1 MTHLI
6 LIVAR
11 ARNGVIG
18 RDNQLPW
25 HLPEDLKYFKRTTM
39 GAPVIMGR
47 KTHES
52 IGRPLPGRRNLV
64 VTRDASR
71 RFNGCETVGS
81 LEEAISRCEQDGMAE
96 AFLIGGA
103 QLYLEGLERAD
114 RLLVTEIDL
123 DVAGDAVF
131 PAPDPA
137 VWYEVSREYPERPA
151 QKPKGTS
158 PAHSGDRPAD
168 QPTGNSAAISTANST
183 ANPTAVNLA
192 AEALPFAWVR
202 YERKAV

>member
-64 VTRDASR
+64 VTRDAAR
-71 RFNGCETVGS
+71 RFDGCETAGS
-81 LEEAISRCEQDGMAE
+81 LEEAVARCEQEGVAE

-103 QLYLEGLERAD
+103 QLYREGLERAD
-114 RLLVTEIDL
+114 RLLVTEIDR
-123 DVAGDAVF
+123 DIEGDAVF

-137 VWYEVSREYPERPA
+137 VWREVSREYPEQAASQPA
-151 QKPKGTS
+151 G
-158 PAHSGDRPAD
+158 
-168 QPTGNSAAISTANST
+168 
-183 ANPTAVNLA
+183 
-192 AEALPFAWVR
+192 EALPYVWVR
-202 YERKAV
+202 YERKAA

>member
-1 MTHLI
+1 MTTLS

-25 HLPEDLKYFKRTTM
+25 RLPEDLAFFKRTTM
-39 GAPVIMGR
+39 GAPIIMGR

-64 VTRDASR
+64 VTRDPAKTYT
-71 RFNGCETVGS
+71 GCETVTS
-81 LEEAISRCEQDGMAE
+81 LEEALARCAAEGVPE

-103 QLYLEGLERAD
+103 QLYHAGLALAQ
-114 RLLVTEIDL
+114 RLIVTEIDR
-123 DVAGDAVF
+123 DFTGDTTF

-137 VWYEVSREYPERPA
+137 HWVEVSRESHQGGAPE
-151 QKPKGTS
+151 
-158 PAHSGDRPAD
+158 
-168 QPTGNSAAISTANST
+168 
-183 ANPTAVNLA
+183 
-192 AEALPFAWVR
+192 PFAYAFVE
-202 YERKAV
+202 YARKAL